1 MSVPEV
7 LTHEETLALIKLSN
21 SGDEEALDKL
31 VRHNIALVHSVARKY
46 KDRGVDYDDLFQTGC
61 IGLVKAVRNY
71 NADYGVRFS
80 TYAVPMILGEIK
92 RSLRDDGMIRVS
104 RTMKE
109 LGVRAMAAYE
119 SLQNKF
125 CRDVSVEEVA
135 AELGE
140 DVYDVVQSL
149 EAMRPHISIY
159 EPIYDDEPNAL
170 IADRLTD
177 CVNTEDTVI
186 NDIFLKEVI
195 GSLGQR
201 DRQIINMRYFR
212 NMTQSQTARV
222 LGISQVQVSR
232 LETSIIKRLR
242 EQYRQIT

>member
-1 MSVPEV
+1 MSAPEV

-71 NADYGVRFS
+71 NAEYGVRFS

-109 LGVRAMAAYE
+109 LGTRAMAAYE
-119 SLQNKF
+119 SLQN
-125 CRDVSVEEVA
+125 RLGSDVSVEEVA

-159 EPIYDDEPNAL
+159 EPLYDDEPNAL

-177 CVNTEDTVI
+177 CVNTEDAVI